1 MDVEVHPFEDK
12 DARRVSVYMNW
23 NDKEGEK
30 ELEVVVG
37 YNPIKGDLLNQ
48 LLKDAVTRHG
58 EVKLL
63 TITGAAANMRGHM
76 LWFQKSGFK
85 RQGLD
90 RSRST
95 WSYSLDLAAAAAA
108 RRARPNNGYYT
119 GIRAHLKPEIPKTE
133 SKPDLFVSTT
143 AGLEA
148 AKQRLQAS
156 NLTVPKKLT
165 DEIEQ
170 AKVTLAQAEQIER
183 EREALKQSPEWLA
196 LEAEL
201 QKLRDAHA
209 AEGIS

>member
-1 MDVEVHPFEDK
+1 
-12 DARRVSVYMNW
+12 
-23 NDKEGEK
+23 
-30 ELEVVVG
+30 
-37 YNPIKGDLLNQ
+37 
-48 LLKDAVTRHG
+48 
-58 EVKLL
+58 
-63 TITGAAANMRGHM
+63 
-76 LWFQKSGFK
+76 
-85 RQGLD
+85 
-90 RSRST
+90 
-95 WSYSLDLAAAAAA
+95 
-108 RRARPNNGYYT
+108 
-119 GIRAHLKPEIPKTE
+119 
-133 SKPDLFVSTT
+133 
-143 AGLEA
+143 LEA